1 MNCLVGGPLLV
12 GGLGPGPPGPPLNP
26 ALARVMVG
34 VRVRVNCSL
43 DYLTLYHN
51 FSSANYPQQSANYL
65 WPNVFRNISIYP

>member
-12 GGLGPGPPGPPLNP
+12 GGLGPGPFLNP

-51 FSSANYPQQSANYL
+51 FSSANYL
-65 WPNVFRNISIYP
+65 WPSVFRNISIYP